1 MVGYLRVPPVRG
13 VVIDGPQSQR
23 LFEAG
28 CDQLFHDRC
37 YGLAVHKPGLDQA
50 LAAMKPGDVLAVI
63 NLHAFAAHLV
73 DLLEVLARL
82 EAAQV
87 HLLTLAEGI
96 DTRAPSGFFT
106 ACARLATFHD
116 QRRMVRTAE
125 EKIVREGG
133 RRPVPAS
140 GQDDDRSPDQPSS
153 DQPEEP

>member
-23 LFEAG
+23 LFDAG

-50 LAAMKPGDVLAVI
+50 LAAMKPDDVLAVI

-73 DLLEVLARL
+73 DLLEVLARF
-82 EAAQV
+82 EAAEI

-96 DTRAPSGFFT
+96 DTRAPGGFFT
-106 ACARLATFHD
+106 ACAQLATFHD

-125 EKIVREGG
+125 EKIVRDGG
-133 RRPVPAS
+133 RRPAEAGQASEPVPDL
-140 GQDDDRSPDQPSS
+140 GPDA
-153 DQPEEP
+153 

>member
-1 MVGYLRVPPVRG
+1 MRMVGYLRVPPVRG

-37 YGLAVHKPGLDQA
+37 YGLAVHKPGLDSA
-50 LAAMKPGDVLAVI
+50 LAVLKPGDVLVVI

-73 DLLEVLARL
+73 DLLEVLARF
-82 EAAQV
+82 EAAEI

-96 DTRAPSGFFT
+96 DTRAPAGFFK
-106 ACARLATFHD
+106 ACAQLARFHD

-125 EKIVREGG
+125 EKIVRDGP
-133 RRPVPAS
+133 RPATAPEPAS
-140 GQDDDRSPDQPSS
+140 GDA
-153 DQPEEP
+153 

>member
-1 MVGYLRVPPVRG
+1 MRMVGYLRVPPVRG

-50 LAAMKPGDVLAVI
+50 LAAMNPGDVLAVI

-73 DLLEVLARL
+73 DLLEVLARF
-82 EAAQV
+82 EAAEI

-96 DTRAPSGFFT
+96 DTRQPGGFFA

-133 RRPVPAS
+133 RRPAPAGQASEPVP
-140 GQDDDRSPDQPSS
+140 DLDPDA
-153 DQPEEP
+153 

>member
-1 MVGYLRVPPVRG
+1 MRMVGYLRVPPVRG

-50 LAAMKPGDVLAVI
+50 LAAMKPGDVLVVI

-73 DLLEVLARL
+73 DLLEVLARF
-82 EAAQV
+82 EAAEV
-87 HLLTLAEGI
+87 HLLTLVEGV
-96 DTRAPSGFFT
+96 DTREPGGFFKVG
-106 ACARLATFHD
+106 AQLALFHE

-125 EKIVREGG
+125 GKIVREGG
-133 RRPVPAS
+133 RRPAPDGQEAEPA
-140 GQDDDRSPDQPSS
+140 PDL
-153 DQPEEP
+153 DIEA

>member
-1 MVGYLRVPPVRG
+1 MRMVGYLRVPPVRG

-37 YGLAVHKPGLDQA
+37 YGLAVHKPGLDC
-50 LAAMKPGDVLAVI
+50 AMAVLKPGDVLAVI

-82 EAAQV
+82 EAAEI

-96 DTRAPSGFFT
+96 DTRQPGGFFT
-106 ACARLATFHD
+106 ACAQLARFHG

-125 EKIVREGG
+125 EKIVRDGP
-133 RRPVPAS
+133 RREEATAEM
-140 GQDDDRSPDQPSS
+140 
-153 DQPEEP
+153 PENE

>member
-1 MVGYLRVPPVRG
+1 MRMVGYLRVPPVRG

-50 LAAMKPGDVLAVI
+50 LAAMRPGDVLAVI

-73 DLLEVLARL
+73 DLLEVLARF
-82 EAAQV
+82 EAAGI

-96 DTRAPSGFFT
+96 DTRQPGGFFA

-133 RRPVPAS
+133 RRAAPA
-140 GQDDDRSPDQPSS
+140 GQASEPAPDLDP
-153 DQPEEP
+153 DA

>member
-50 LAAMKPGDVLAVI
+50 LAAMKPGDVLAVV

-87 HLLTLAEGI
+87 HLLTLAEGV
-96 DTRAPSGFFT
+96 DTRQPGGFFT
-106 ACARLATFHD
+106 ACAQLARFHD

-125 EKIVREGG
+125 EKIVRDGPL
-133 RRPVPAS
+133 RPATTETA
-140 GQDDDRSPDQPSS
+140 D
-153 DQPEEP
+153 

>member
-1 MVGYLRVPPVRG
+1 MRMVGYLRVPPVRG

-37 YGLAVHKPGLDQA
+37 YGLAVHKPGLDAA
-50 LAAMKPGDVLAVI
+50 LAAMKPGDVLVAI

-73 DLLEVLARL
+73 DLLEVLARF

-87 HLLTLAEGI
+87 HLLTLVEGV
-96 DTRAPSGFFT
+96 DTRAPGGFFT
-106 ACARLATFHD
+106 ASAQLALFHA

-133 RRPVPAS
+133 RRPAPDGQEAEPVPDLDIEA
-140 GQDDDRSPDQPSS
+140 
-153 DQPEEP
+153 

>member
-1 MVGYLRVPPVRG
+1 MRMVGYLRVPPVRG

-37 YGLAVHKPGLDQA
+37 YGLAVHKPGLDSA

-73 DLLEVLARL
+73 DLLEVLARF
-82 EAAQV
+82 EAAQI

-96 DTRAPSGFFT
+96 DTRAPGGFFT
-106 ACARLATFHD
+106 ACAQLAKFHD
-116 QRRMVRTAE
+116 QRRLVRTME
-125 EKIVREGG
+125 EKIVRDGP
-133 RRPVPAS
+133 RRPEPTEDEAV
-140 GQDDDRSPDQPSS
+140 
-153 DQPEEP
+153 EE

>member
-1 MVGYLRVPPVRG
+1 MRMGGYLRVPPVRG
-13 VVIDGPQSQR
+13 GVIDGPQSQR

-50 LAAMKPGDVLAVI
+50 LAAMKPGDVLAVV

-87 HLLTLAEGI
+87 HLLTLAEGV
-96 DTRAPSGFFT
+96 DTRQPGGFFT
-106 ACARLATFHD
+106 ACAQLARFHD

-125 EKIVREGG
+125 EKIVRDGPL
-133 RRPVPAS
+133 RPATTETA
-140 GQDDDRSPDQPSS
+140 D
-153 DQPEEP
+153 

>member
-1 MVGYLRVPPVRG
+1 MRMVGYLRVPPVRG

-37 YGLAVHKPGLDQA
+37 YGLAVHKSGLDQA

-73 DLLEVLARL
+73 DLLEALARL
-82 EAAQV
+82 EAVGV

-96 DTRAPSGFFT
+96 DTRQPGGFFT
-106 ACARLATFHD
+106 ACAQLATFHD

-125 EKIVREGG
+125 EKIVRDGG
-133 RRPVPAS
+133 RRPAETGQASEPVPDL
-140 GQDDDRSPDQPSS
+140 G
-153 DQPEEP
+153 PEA

>member
-1 MVGYLRVPPVRG
+1 MRMVGYLRVPPVRG

-50 LAAMKPGDVLAVI
+50 LAAMRPGDVLAVI

-73 DLLEVLARL
+73 DLLEALARL
-82 EAAQV
+82 EAAGV

-96 DTRAPSGFFT
+96 DTRQPGGFFT
-106 ACARLATFHD
+106 ACAQLATFHD

-125 EKIVREGG
+125 EKIVRDGG
-133 RRPVPAS
+133 RRPESVEAA
-140 GQDDDRSPDQPSS
+140 PDAT
-153 DQPEEP
+153 

>member
-1 MVGYLRVPPVRG
+1 MRMVGYLRVPPVRG

-50 LAAMKPGDVLAVI
+50 LAAMKPGDVLAAV

-73 DLLEVLARL
+73 DLLEVLARF
-82 EAAQV
+82 EAAGI

-96 DTRAPSGFFT
+96 DTRQPGGFFA

-133 RRPVPAS
+133 RRPAPA
-140 GQDDDRSPDQPSS
+140 GQASEPAPDLDP
-153 DQPEEP
+153 DA

>member
-1 MVGYLRVPPVRG
+1 MRMVGYLRVPPVRG

-50 LAAMKPGDVLAVI
+50 LAAMKPGDVLVVI

-73 DLLEVLARL
+73 DLLEVLARF
-82 EAAQV
+82 EAAEI
-87 HLLTLAEGI
+87 HLLTLVEGV
-96 DTRAPSGFFT
+96 DTREPGGFFK
-106 ACARLATFHD
+106 ACAQLALFHE

-133 RRPVPAS
+133 RRAPAA
-140 GQDDDRSPDQPSS
+140 DDPLAEDAVD
-153 DQPEEP
+153 EG

>member
-1 MVGYLRVPPVRG
+1 MRMVGYLRVPPVRG

-50 LAAMKPGDVLAVI
+50 LAAMNPGDVLAVI

-73 DLLEVLARL
+73 DLLEVLARF
-82 EAAQV
+82 EGAGI

-96 DTRAPSGFFT
+96 DTRQPGGFFA
-106 ACARLATFHD
+106 ACARLAAFHD

-133 RRPVPAS
+133 RRPAPA
-140 GQDDDRSPDQPSS
+140 GQASEPAPDLDP
-153 DQPEEP
+153 DA

>member
-1 MVGYLRVPPVRG
+1 MRMVGYLRVPPVRG

-82 EAAQV
+82 EAAGV

-96 DTRAPSGFFT
+96 DTRQPGGFFA

-125 EKIVREGG
+125 EKIVRDGG
-133 RRPVPAS
+133 RRPSPA
-140 GQDDDRSPDQPSS
+140 GQVSDPPPDLDP
-153 DQPEEP
+153 DA